1 MDSPVNR
8 VSQANYLLI
17 DGVLRPD
24 ALARLYQ
31 RGEPLE
37 IVPLYLGTRWSELQ
51 DLGPILVS
59 LQGPSTLIGEEYQQ
73 ADASLLSSR
82 APLQVVAD
90 HLRRFIAPPDVLGGS
105 GLLRFADPL
114 VARHWLESYQGTHLD
129 GILGPIEAW
138 HVPEGQHSWE
148 SAPQSVWR
156 SFLRAGPAPDGVNTL
171 LGEGQLKALNRAGR
185 WQLSERL
192 NHSLEQR
199 EPLLL
204 AELDE
209 STRTQ
214 WFDQRL
220 DEAEAWGLSSE
231 CSLAIWVEYS
241 VRWGIGFAFQS
252 DGPYQRWL
260 LHNPDALQLAP
271 ELRIQ
276 RMDNDCLPTEN
287 HKDM

>member
-1 MDSPVNR
+1 MNN

-59 LQGPSTLIGEEYQQ
+59 LLGPSTLIDEEYQQ

-82 APLQVVAD
+82 APQQVVAD

-114 VARHWLESYQGTHLD
+114 VAHHWLESYQGTHLD

-138 HVPEGQHSWE
+138 HTPEGRHSWE
-148 SAPQSVWR
+148 PPPQSAWR
-156 SFLRAGPAPDGVNTL
+156 SFLRAGPAPDGFNPL
-171 LGEGQLKALNRAGR
+171 LGEGQLMALNRAGR
-185 WQLSERL
+185 WRFMERL
-192 NHSLEQR
+192 NLGFQESH
-199 EPLLL
+199 PLLL
-204 AELDE
+204 AQIDHD
-209 STRTQ
+209 TRAQ

-231 CSLAIWVEYS
+231 SSQAIWIEYS
-241 VRWGIGFAFQS
+241 LRWGDGFTQHT
-252 DGPYQRWL
+252 DGPYQQWL
-260 LHNPDALQLAP
+260 ANNPDALQLAP

-276 RMDNDCLPTEN
+276 RMDDECLDTES